1 MSEQHK
7 NRQQGDGVRCPGT
20 SFQDLLDLED
30 VEVPLY
36 LREDTCDYMGD
47 EDLDVSRWISRDYHI
62 KEKEKVWPKVWQ
74 MACREEDIPEVG
86 DTHIYEV
93 IDESVIV
100 TRTESNEIRGYINS
114 CLHRGRLLRD
124 EDGSVQ
130 EFVCPF
136 HGATWG
142 LNGEF
147 KGIPC
152 KWDFRHL
159 DEKDMNLPEVLVDT
173 WGGFVFINFDK
184 NAQPLK
190 DYLSPLP
197 EHFERFSLEES
208 YKGAHVQRVV
218 QCNWKVGAE
227 AFMESFHTVATH
239 REIMTFTGDANSQYD
254 TLSDHVS
261 RSVTPMGVPSPHL
274 GNVEDEK
281 TLKDILDLSGRMA
294 INDSGGQLLPEGETA
309 RKFVAN
315 MNRKIFEDVSGEDLS
330 SATMAELE
338 DAILYSAFP
347 NFQVW
352 VGYHGNIVYR
362 FLPNGDD
369 HNSCIFDVMLLFRY
383 KKGTERPAA
392 ATVTKLRPD
401 QKFCEAKEIGDLGP
415 VFDQD
420 DANMPA
426 VQRGMKA
433 SHKKAVSLGSY
444 QESRIRHLHQTLD
457 KYIKS

>member
-1 MSEQHK
+1 MSNSQK
-7 NRQQGDGVRCPGT
+7 RQQGDGVRCEGA
-20 SFQDLLDLED
+20 SFQDLLDLEE
-30 VEVPLY
+30 VEVPAY
-36 LREDTCDYMGD
+36 LRENTCDYMGD
-47 EDLDVSRWISRDYHI
+47 FDLDVDRWISRDTHI
-62 KEKEKVWPKVWQ
+62 LEKKKLWPKVWQ
-74 MACREEDIPEVG
+74 MACRVEDIPEVG
-86 DTHIYEV
+86 DNHIYEV
-93 IDESVIV
+93 IDESVII
-100 TRTESNEIRGYINS
+100 TRTSENEIRGFINS

-124 EDGSVQ
+124 EDGCVQ

-136 HGATWG
+136 HGATWD
-142 LNGEF
+142 LNGNF

-159 DEKDMNLPEVLVDT
+159 EGKDMNLPQVQVDT

-184 NAQPLK
+184 NAEPLA
-190 DYLSPLP
+190 DYLAPMP
-197 EHFERFSLEES
+197 EHFKRFPLHEY

-254 TLSDHVS
+254 TFGDNIS

-274 GNVEDEK
+274 ENIPEEK

-294 INDSGGQLLPEGETA
+294 MNDSSGQLLPEGLSA
-309 RKFVAN
+309 RKYVAD
-315 MNRKIFEDVSGEDLS
+315 MNRKIFEDISGEDLS
-330 SATMAELE
+330 DATMAELE

-347 NFQVW
+347 NMQVW
-352 VGYHGNIVYR
+352 IGYHGNIVYR

-369 HNSCIFDVMLLFRY
+369 HDSCLFDAMLLFRTP
-383 KKGTERPAA
+383 KGSPKPAGKP
-392 ATVTKLRPD
+392 VTKLRPD
-401 QKFCEAKEIGDLGP
+401 QRFSDAEELGDLGP

-420 DANMPA
+420 DANMPM

-433 SHKKAVSLGSY
+433 SKKRAVSLGSY
-444 QESRIRHLHQTLD
+444 QESRIRHMHQTLD
-457 KYIKS
+457 KYLNA